1 MIQVDMFEVTQNYL
15 KSKLI
20 KSKRYQVQVSPIL
33 ITTYCT
39 SHSNSLSNCS
49 NKMILMKKQRGKNP
63 GGGGGRTSHMKGV
76 GMLVGNFEL
85 NP

>member
-1 MIQVDMFEVTQNYL
+1 MFEVTQNYL
-15 KSKLI
+15 KFKLI
-20 KSKRYQVQVSPIL
+20 KSKSCKVQASRIL
-33 ITTYCT
+33 ITTYFT

-49 NKMILMKKQRGKNP
+49 NKMILMKKQRGKKFRR
-63 GGGGGRTSHMKGV
+63 GGGTSHMKGV

>member
-1 MIQVDMFEVTQNYL
+1 MFEVTQNYL

-63 GGGGGRTSHMKGV
+63 GGEGGDFAYERGGDARRK
-76 GMLVGNFEL
+76 F
-85 NP
+85 